1 MTSTASSTARPSESD
16 ESLVEEGG
24 RASAMLET
32 LPFDVIYVDRTA
44 TIRYL
49 NRAARLTLE
58 RIQEFLPVPPCQILG
73 QPIDVL
79 ERLPEALEL
88 SVNPMLDDQGAYVGA
103 VLTAR
108 RREPVECGELRRVVA
123 DLSTRS
129 SKTSALAHDMSVRAE
144 TLKDDAARI
153 RSAATRMEQ
162 STQAIA
168 RRTSDAETAGTR
180 GVEIAEETQLIV
192 EQLRESSVQIGHLV
206 SLVASI
212 ARQTSLLSLT
222 AGIEAALTTD
232 SASGIGVLANEVK
245 VLAKQAGKASDQIR
259 SRAASIHTSA
269 RAASAALSR
278 IDEVIRELDAYR
290 HEVVGAV
297 REQHAVAADI
307 SANVA
312 QVEAHSSRLAK
323 TAAWVSQG
331 AKHTE
336 QGATDI
342 RRTLDDAYGDR
353 TLRHEA

>member
-1 MTSTASSTARPSESD
+1 M
-16 ESLVEEGG
+16 V
-24 RASAMLET
+24 ET
-32 LPFDVIYVDRTA
+32 LPFEVIYVDRAA
-44 TIRYL
+44 TIRYV

-58 RIQEFLPVPPCQILG
+58 RIQEFLPLPPCQILG

-79 ERLPEALEL
+79 ERLPEALDL
-88 SVNPMLDDQGAYVGA
+88 TVNPMLDDQGAYVGA

-108 RREPVECGELRRVVA
+108 RREPVECGDLRRVVA

-162 STQAIA
+162 SAQAIV
-168 RRTSDAETAGTR
+168 RRTSDAERAGTR
-180 GVEIAEETQLIV
+180 GMEIAEETQLIV

-222 AGIEAALTTD
+222 AGIEAASTCD
-232 SASGIGVLANEVK
+232 SDSGSGVGMLANEVK
-245 VLAKQAGKASDQIR
+245 ALAKQVGKASEQIQ

-290 HEVVGAV
+290 HEVVDAV
-297 REQHAVAADI
+297 REQHTAAADI
-307 SANVA
+307 SANAVEL
-312 QVEAHSSRLAK
+312 EAHSSKLAK

-342 RRTLDDAYGDR
+342 RRTLDDSYGGR